1 MSDWQDQI
9 ETMNREQPISH
20 SPYVIVNRNS
30 IGPDTGTG
38 KLEIGSPHINYNDA
52 NTMKALKAFIVA
64 ARSLDDFLTAL
75 KQIDKVKAS
84 PAMKSF
90 SLSFRQAL
98 KKYCYRLQTPQE
110 ILDLVNIILY

>member
-9 ETMNREQPISH
+9 ETMNRRDSGEPISH

-90 SLSFRQAL
+90 SLKLSSSTQ
-98 KKYCYRLQTPQE
+98 K
-110 ILDLVNIILY
+110 ILL